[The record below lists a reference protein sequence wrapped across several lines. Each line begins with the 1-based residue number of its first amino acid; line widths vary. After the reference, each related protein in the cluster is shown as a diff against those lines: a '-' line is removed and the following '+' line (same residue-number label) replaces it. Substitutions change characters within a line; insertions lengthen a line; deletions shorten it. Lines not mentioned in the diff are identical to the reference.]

1 MRKPRDFD
9 AELRA
14 LSDKARA
21 LKDRKLVQLGELAMA
36 TGADALPVEMLAGA
50 MLAAVQTKDAATR
63 EAWRKSGAVFFQ
75 RSTRR
80 SANGNAENAGGD
92 ASNNVSAKSA
102 AADARSS

>member
-9 AELRA
+9 AKLKV

-36 TGADALPVEMLAGA
+36 TGADALPVELLTGA
-50 MLAAVQTKDAATR
+50 MLAAVQTKEAATR
-63 EAWRKSGAVFFQ
+63 EAWRNSGAAFFQ
-75 RSTRR
+75 RSRRR
-80 SANGNAENAGGD
+80 SANGDAENAGED
-92 ASNNVSAKSA
+92 ASNNVSAEAA